1 MSGQLSSSRSRSG
14 LASNPQAL
22 QALRLL
28 LVGTIYFVLAKLGL
42 QLASINPSATP
53 IWPPTGF
60 AIAAV
65 ILWGYRVTPAVFVAA
80 FIVNLITAGSIFTST
95 SIALGNILEAI
106 TAAYLTNRWGGGT
119 QVFSTPTGVAKF
131 AVFSAAST
139 LISATMGAGSLT
151 WAGYAAAHELAFVWL
166 TWWLGDLAGAL
177 VVAPV
182 IVLWIQ
188 SAAPDRKNAM
198 ITGLTLFAAVAVG
211 IVAFSPLIPQM
222 WVRNPLGFLSILPL
236 LWAGLYL
243 GPRDTATVAFILCLF
258 AIWGTEENV
267 GPFAGSTLNDLFLL
281 LLMFM
286 ISTAVPSLA
295 LSTEVA
301 EQQRARDQEHLLL
314 SELSHRVGNT
324 LAVLQSVFRRSVQHA
339 SSMKELELAF
349 EGRLMNLAATHK
361 LLSESTWH
369 SARVRDLVHAA
380 VQPYCAEDLSDCRFS
395 GDNIRVPASMVLSL
409 TMVLHELATNAAK
422 HGAFREKSG
431 LLTVSWHQD
440 ESPPETKLLRLNWR
454 EIGRPHS
461 ERKSSGYGTTLI
473 DTTLAAWGG
482 TIEREFSESGLWVR
496 LSIPLDRH
504 HALANRPADQ
514 A

>member
-1 MSGQLSSSRSRSG
+1 MSLLSSG
-14 LASNPQAL
+14 SNLP
-22 QALRLL
+22 
-28 LVGTIYFVLAKLGL
+28 
-42 QLASINPSATP
+42 SINPSATP

-65 ILWGYRVTPAVFVAA
+65 ILYGYRITPAIFVAA
-80 FIVNLITAGSIFTST
+80 FVVNQITAGSIFTST
-95 SIALGNILEAI
+95 SIALGNTLEAI
-106 TAAYLTNRWGGGT
+106 IAAYLTNCWGGGT

-151 WAGYAAAHELAFVWL
+151 WAGYAAAHDFAFVWL

-182 IVLWIQ
+182 ILLWIQ
-188 SAAPDRKNAM
+188 SAPVDRKNGM
-198 ITGLTLFAAVAVG
+198 IAGLTFFAAVAVG

-222 WVRNPLGFLSILPL
+222 WVRNPLGFLAILPL

-243 GPRDTATVAFILCLF
+243 GPRDTATVALILCLF

-286 ISTAVPSLA
+286 ISTSVPSLA
-295 LSTEVA
+295 LSAEVA
-301 EQQRARDQEHLLL
+301 ERQRARDQERLLL

-369 SARVRDLVHAA
+369 SAGVRDLVHAA

-395 GDNIRVPASMVLSL
+395 GDNVRIPASMVLSL

-422 HGAFREKSG
+422 HGAFRDKSG

-440 ESPPETKLLRLNWR
+440 ESPPET
-454 EIGRPHS
+454 ETAS
-461 ERKSSGYGTTLI
+461 
-473 DTTLAAWGG
+473 A
-482 TIEREFSESGLWVR
+482 
-496 LSIPLDRH
+496 
-504 HALANRPADQ
+504 
-514 A
+514 